1 MPKWP
6 NIAKSGHTG
15 HLESRKGNVNRLF
28 GRTFYVFVGKRTLL
42 NFTIKSQTQLLE
54 QHFKA
59 EKQIKSL
66 IKGGLE
72 LIR

>member
-1 MPKWP
+1 MMKI
-6 NIAKSGHTG
+6 NIICCCF
-15 HLESRKGNVNRLF
+15 LF
-28 GRTFYVFVGKRTLL
+28 VSLHNNNSNSVFDRTFYVFVGKRTLL